1 MIFGI
6 KKGAW
11 VQIKKIILAP
21 EERAENIPADSKNVP
36 LIMWVKGFLLE
47 DAALGD
53 EVAIETITG
62 RLEKGTLVSANPAYK
77 HDYGDFVPELLEIN
91 KKAKGIVFENER

>member
-1 MIFGI
+1 MI

-11 VQIKKIILAP
+11 VQIKKNIMKP

-36 LIMWVKGFLLE
+36 LIMWVKGSLE
-47 DAALGD
+47 RDAELGD
-53 EVAIETITG
+53 EVAVTTLTG
-62 RLEKGTLVSANPAYK
+62 RREEGTLVSINPSYK

-91 KKAKGIVFENER
+91 KKVKGIVFGDEK

>member
-1 MIFGI
+1 MI

-62 RLEKGTLVSANPAYK
+62 RLEKGTLVAANPAYK